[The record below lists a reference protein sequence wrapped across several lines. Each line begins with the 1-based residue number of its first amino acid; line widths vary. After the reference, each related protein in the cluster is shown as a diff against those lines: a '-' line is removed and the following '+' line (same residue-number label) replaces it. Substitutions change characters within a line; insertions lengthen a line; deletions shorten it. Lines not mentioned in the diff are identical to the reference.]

1 VKDGARHERRT
12 EALRGLLEGSAL
24 EPDEPFPCPY
34 LPGRAARQ
42 ILLRPPSFAPGLY
55 HSFLDLNYRRL
66 GGLVYRPACDGCRE
80 CRSLRVLVDEF
91 RPSRG
96 QRRCLARNADVS
108 VEIADP
114 EPTDE
119 KHALYRRYLK
129 SRHDGQMS
137 GSREEFQSF
146 LYAAPPLTREWVYR
160 AEGRLIAVG
169 IADVE
174 PHALSAVYF
183 YFDPDEAARS
193 PGVLN
198 VLFLIEDCR
207 RRGVP
212 FLYLGYYVAGSPS
225 MAYKAGYR
233 PNQVLGE
240 DGRWRPGESKGAGS
254 GAAP

>member
-1 VKDGARHERRT
+1 MKDAARHERRR
-12 EALRGLLEGSAL
+12 EALRVLLDRSPL
-24 EPDEPFPCPY
+24 EPDEPFACPY

-42 ILLRPPSFAPGLY
+42 ILVQPPAFAPGLY
-55 HSFLDLNYRRL
+55 HAFLDLNYRRL

-91 RPSRG
+91 RPSRA
-96 QRRCLARNADVS
+96 QRRCLARNAEVS
-108 VEIADP
+108 VEVGDP

-137 GSREEFQSF
+137 GSREELGAF
-146 LYAAPPLTREWVYR
+146 LYAAPHLTREWVYS
-160 AEGRLIAVG
+160 AGGRIIGVG

-174 PHALSAVYF
+174 PQALSAVYF
-183 YFDPDEAARS
+183 YFDPAEADRS

-198 VLFLIEDCR
+198 VLFLIDECR

-212 FLYLGYYVAGSPS
+212 FLYLGYYVAGSPT

-233 PNQVLGE
+233 PNEVLGE
-240 DGRWRPGESKGAGS
+240 DGRWRRNWKKGA
-254 GAAP
+254 